1 MNTTP
6 EMGRL
11 WVKMASVGVRPTR
24 QRLELAEILFGKGDR
39 HFTAETIH
47 AEARALR
54 YPPSLGTV
62 YNTLNQFVSSG
73 LLREIALYDS
83 KIWYDTNTGPHSHY
97 YWEDTQELSDIPDEH
112 VPTFSVP
119 APPGATVTAIDVI
132 VRVKSGD
139 ADGHPECPAVAHFEL
154 FLK

>member
-1 MNTTP
+1 MK
-6 EMGRL
+6 L
-11 WVKMASVGVRPTR
+11 ASAGVRPTR
-24 QRLELAEILFGKGDR
+24 QRLELAEILFGAGDR
-39 HFTAETIH
+39 HFTAEMVH

-62 YNTLNQFVSSG
+62 YNTLNHLVENG
-73 LLREIALYDS
+73 LLREVALYDS

-112 VPTFSVP
+112 IPSLSVP
-119 APPGATVTAIDVI
+119 PPAGAKVTAIDVI
-132 VRVKSGD
+132 VRVRGTE
-139 ADGHPECPAVAHFEL
+139 ADSLPECPVARLEL

>member
-1 MNTTP
+1 LSNNP

-11 WVKMASVGVRPTR
+11 WVKLASAGVRPTR

-47 AEARALR
+47 GEARALR

-62 YNTLNQFVSSG
+62 YNTLNQFVENG
-73 LLREIALYDS
+73 LIREIALYDS
-83 KIWYDTNTGPHSHY
+83 KIWYDTNTGPHCHY
-97 YWEDTQELSDIPDEH
+97 YWEDTQQLSDIPNEH
-112 VPTFSVP
+112 IPTLSVP
-119 APPGATVTAIDVI
+119 APEGATVTAIDVI
-132 VRVKSGD
+132 VRVRSGEPETL
-139 ADGHPECPAVAHFEL
+139 PECPVAKFEL

>member
-1 MNTTP
+1 
-6 EMGRL
+6 MGQL
-11 WVKMASVGVRPTR
+11 WVKLASVGVRPTR
-24 QRLELAEILFGKGDR
+24 QRLELAEILFGQGDR

-47 AEARALR
+47 AEAKALR

-62 YNTLNQFVSSG
+62 YNTLNQFVESG

-97 YWEDTQELSDIPDEH
+97 FWEETEQLSDIPVEH
-112 VPTFSVP
+112 IPSFTVP

-132 VRVKSGD
+132 VRVKGGGPQP
-139 ADGHPECPAVAHFEL
+139 ARECPLANFEL

>member
-1 MNTTP
+1 MSNTA

-11 WVKMASVGVRPTR
+11 WVKLASAGVRPTR

-62 YNTLNQFVSSG
+62 YNTLNQFVENG

-112 VPTFSVP
+112 VPALSVP
-119 APPGATVTAIDVI
+119 PPAGAKVTAIDVI
-132 VRVKSGD
+132 VRVKS
-139 ADGHPECPAVAHFEL
+139 AEVETERECPAARFEL